1 MDGTQR
7 ILGETMG
14 IRLDHIGIAVN
25 DLESGSV
32 FWNILGLEMQ
42 GDELN
47 EEQGVNIRFFGT
59 EQGSE
64 GARIELL
71 SPTSEDTPIGKFL
84 QQRGP
89 GIQQIAFRVDNLQG
103 LLDRLKSEGVRLI
116 NETPTVGAHGSQIAF
131 VHPSS
136 TGGVLV
142 ELLQYDD

>member
-59 EQGSE
+59 EPSSE

-89 GIQQIAFRVDNLQG
+89 GIQQIAFRVDDLQG
-103 LLDRLKSEGVRLI
+103 LLNRLKSEGVRLI

-136 TGGVLV
+136 AGGVLV

>member
-25 DLESGSV
+25 ELESGSV

-59 EQGSE
+59 EPSSE

-89 GIQQIAFRVDNLQG
+89 GIQQIAFRVDDLQG
-103 LLDRLKSEGVRLI
+103 LLNRLKSQGVRLI

>member
-25 DLESGSV
+25 ELESGSV

-47 EEQGVNIRFFGT
+47 EEQGVNIRFFGS
-59 EQGSE
+59 EPSSE

-89 GIQQIAFRVDNLQG
+89 GIQQIAFRVDDLQG
-103 LLDRLKSEGVRLI
+103 LLNRLKSQGVRLI